1 MNTSLPKN
9 KIKLTLKAYYATRS
23 PNKTVLEKLGMS
35 NEADAELKQPT
46 GETNKQYLKRK
57 GSDKES
63 SDGTPKKIFRDQVN
77 KEKSLLPTEQV
88 SKVIQSEN
96 PKVRGNEKDKKKKT
110 SEKSRKEELMK
121 QLQAVEGAIAKKRI
135 KLEEK

>member
-35 NEADAELKQPT
+35 NEAEAELKQQT
-46 GETNKQYLKRK
+46 GETKKHSLKRK
-57 GSDKES
+57 GSEKES
-63 SDGTPKKIFRDQVN
+63 SDRHQVN
-77 KEKSLLPTEQV
+77 KEKSLLPTEHDV

-96 PKVRGNEKDKKKKT
+96 KDKKKKKT